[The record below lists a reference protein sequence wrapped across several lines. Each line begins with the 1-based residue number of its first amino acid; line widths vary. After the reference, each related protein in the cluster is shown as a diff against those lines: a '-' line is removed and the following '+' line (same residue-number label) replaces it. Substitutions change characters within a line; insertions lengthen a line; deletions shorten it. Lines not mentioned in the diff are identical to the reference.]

1 MACLASPLLR
11 PGMDQILLSHLV
23 LYESRYDEVFN
34 AVHARIT
41 EQGAATKTDL
51 AALIFWKHIN
61 NSPWMTSLNAKSD
74 AEVRAATAEA
84 FKPGLTDRERLD
96 ALAGLPGCGVGQAVS
111 SVILA
116 AFDPTEYGVY
126 DQLALGVLPT
136 VVDPACQCDR
146 TETVVYFEHLR
157 LIASEL
163 NSSGGSWTPRMVDLA
178 LFKLG
183 GG

>member
-1 MACLASPLLR
+1 MVCLASPLLR

-34 AVHARIT
+34 AVHTRIT

-74 AEVRAATAEA
+74 AAVRAATAEA

-96 ALAGLPGCGVGQAVS
+96 VLAGLPGCGVGQAVS

-116 AFDPTEYGVY
+116 AFTQRSTASTTNSHWG
-126 DQLALGVLPT
+126 LPT
-136 VVDPACQCDR
+136 VVDPACQCER

-163 NSSGGSWTPRMVDLA
+163 NSSGGSWTPRMVDVA